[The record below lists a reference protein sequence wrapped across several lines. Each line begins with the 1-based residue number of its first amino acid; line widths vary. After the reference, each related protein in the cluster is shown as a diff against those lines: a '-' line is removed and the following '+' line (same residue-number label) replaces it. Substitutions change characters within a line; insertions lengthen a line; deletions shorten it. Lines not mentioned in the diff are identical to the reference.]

1 MMSRRGT
8 SQVPNAQ
15 SITDEPAT
23 AACVAVV
30 SGLGG
35 SRRIC
40 APASTLIAEAPMKT
54 QYTAA
59 STR

>member
-1 MMSRRGT
+1 MAADAETCRQTPMMSRRGT

-23 AACVAVV
+23 TACVAVV

-40 APASTLIAEAPMKT
+40 APAR
-54 QYTAA
+54 AA
-59 STR
+59 AAR